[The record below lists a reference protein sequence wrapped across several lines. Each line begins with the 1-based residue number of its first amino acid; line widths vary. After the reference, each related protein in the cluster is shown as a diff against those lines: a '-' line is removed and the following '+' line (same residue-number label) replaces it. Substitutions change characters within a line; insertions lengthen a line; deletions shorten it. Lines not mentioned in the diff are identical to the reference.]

1 MDQFEAAG
9 AERGE
14 DVDRERG
21 GGVNVLEFAFELIP
35 VAGSKFVLEVRE
47 ANARYEIVDDIA
59 HIPTV
64 VHVDQGMGAHER
76 VPQRTQGPGSGS
88 MHRRTGGRLHAV
100 IVDVRW
106 VTDTEARRN
115 VLA

>member
-1 MDQFEAAG
+1 MNG
-9 AERGE
+9 
-14 DVDRERG
+14 
-21 GGVNVLEFAFELIP
+21 LELAFELIP

-47 ANARYEIVDDIA
+47 ANARYEIVDDVA
-59 HIPTV
+59 HIPLG

-88 MHRRTGGRLHAV
+88 RHRGTGGQLHAV

-106 VTDTEARRN
+106 VTDSGARRDA
-115 VLA
+115 LA